1 MVTTSMSERTAPMTF
16 AVINPATGAEV
27 GTHPIHTGADI
38 AERLSQARLAQRWWA
53 DQGFAGRKR
62 IMTRWIRWLAAHCE
76 EIYELG
82 HQETARPIADVQM
95 EFVAGLEDV
104 RWTAAHA
111 RRVLAPRRV
120 SPGLAM
126 LNFAADVSHE
136 PLGVIGLITPWNVP
150 IYTVLSGMACAL
162 AAGNAV
168 IVKPSELSAGAGAF
182 VVESFYRAN
191 PDVPAGLV
199 SHVTGL
205 GETGAALCRSGVD
218 KLAFTGSVPT
228 GRRVM
233 AACAERLTP
242 VVLELG
248 GKDATIVA
256 TDADLDAAAK
266 AVVWGAFFNAG
277 QACVGVERVY
287 VVREV
292 RDRFLGLVHGYAEQV
307 TAGIEDGASYGPMIT
322 PGQLETVKRHIDAA
336 LSAGATALLGGH
348 DSVRPPYVHPVVLV
362 DVPEDNAAVTEE
374 TFGPILLI
382 NTVTD
387 VDEAIARANG
397 TAFGLGSSVFSRRHG
412 ATIARRLRAGGV
424 TVNAVLSF
432 VGMPSVPFGGV
443 GESGFGRFH
452 GEDGLREFTYARS
465 TVRKRFALGPEVQE
479 FPRTAEQYDVVRQ
492 MIRVRYERR
501 LRKQK

>member
-1 MVTTSMSERTAPMTF
+1 MTATQTSERTAPTSF
-16 AVINPATGAEV
+16 AVVNPATGAEV
-27 GTHPIHTGADI
+27 GSHPIHTADDI
-38 AERLSQARLAQRWWA
+38 AERLVAAREAQKWWA
-53 DQGFAGRKR
+53 EQGFAGRKR

-82 HQETARPIADVQM
+82 HEETARPVGDVQM
-95 EFVAGLEDV
+95 EFVAGIEDV
-104 RWTAAHA
+104 RWTAANA

-168 IVKPSELSAGAGAF
+168 IVKPSELSAGAGVF
-182 VVESFYRAN
+182 IVESFYQAN
-191 PDVPAGLV
+191 PSVPAGLV

-233 AACAERLTP
+233 ASCAETLTP

-248 GKDATIVA
+248 GKDATIIA
-256 TDADLDAAAK
+256 PDADLDAAAK

-292 RDRFLGLVHGYAEQV
+292 RERFLDLVRSYAEKV
-307 TAGIEDGASYGPMIT
+307 TAGLDAEASYGPMIT
-322 PGQLETVKRHIDAA
+322 PGQLEIVQRHIEEA
-336 LSAGATALLGGH
+336 LAGGATALLGGPE
-348 DSVRPPYVHPVVLV
+348 SVQPPYVHPVVLV
-362 DVPEDNAAVTEE
+362 DVPEDNPAVAEE
-374 TFGPILLI
+374 TFGPVLVV
-382 NTVTD
+382 NTVAD
-387 VDEAIARANG
+387 VDEAVARANG
-397 TAFGLGSSVFSRRHG
+397 TAFGLGSSVFSRSHG
-412 ATIARRLRAGGV
+412 AQIARRLRAGGV

-443 GESGFGRFH
+443 GDSGFGRFH

-465 TVRKRFALGPEVQE
+465 TVRKRFGLGPEVQE
-479 FPRTAEQYDVVRQ
+479 FPRTPRQFDMVRD
-492 MIRVRYERR
+492 MIRIRYERR